1 VRIKSVYQQL
11 YKAYGPQQWWPADS
25 RFEVMVGA
33 ILTQNTAWI
42 NVEQAITSLK
52 LASALSVEAI
62 LDSSHEQ
69 LAEWIKS
76 SGYLNIKAKRLR
88 NFCQWYD
95 EQGGY
100 EVLKRLKT
108 DTLRERLLT
117 VNGVGPE
124 TADSILLYAFSRK
137 VFVIDAY
144 TRRIFSR
151 LGISDADIDYES
163 LREVFEKA
171 LSKEPVKMFN
181 EYHALIVM
189 HGKDV
194 CRVKPRCDKC
204 CLAKNCKKTGVV

>member
-1 VRIKSVYQQL
+1 
-11 YKAYGPQQWWPADS
+11 
-25 RFEVMVGA
+25 
-33 ILTQNTAWI
+33 
-42 NVEQAITSLK
+42 
-52 LASALSVEAI
+52 
-62 LDSSHEQ
+62 
-69 LAEWIKS
+69 
-76 SGYLNIKAKRLR
+76 LR

-100 EVLKRLKT
+100 EALKRLKT
-108 DTLRERLLT
+108 DTLRARLLT

-163 LREVFEKA
+163 LREIFEKA
-171 LSKEPVKMFN
+171 LSKEPVKIYN
-181 EYHALIVM
+181 EYHALIVT

-194 CRVKPRCDKC
+194 CRVKPSCNKC
-204 CLAKNCKKTGVV
+204 CLAKNCKKVGVVKGD